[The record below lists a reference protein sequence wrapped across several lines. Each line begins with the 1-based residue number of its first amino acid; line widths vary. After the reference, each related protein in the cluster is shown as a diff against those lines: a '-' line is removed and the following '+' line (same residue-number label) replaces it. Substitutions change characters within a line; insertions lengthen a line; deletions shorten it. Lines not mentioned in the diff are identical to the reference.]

1 MKKSQILNNNNYK
14 TRDELIKENQD
25 LKRKID
31 KNNPS
36 LFNTS
41 LCSHFLSILLIF
53 RKKLFNIPSNSL
65 LGLNLNF
72 IINQL

>member
-41 LCSHFLSILLIF
+41 LFSHFLSILLIF